1 MKVLFHAFNI
11 FILIFFVSFTKED
24 VCPEGEINISELGQC
39 KNIIDFLENENL
51 NLDTQNLLYLASSN
65 EGKIEKDG
73 YKLEIFKLND
83 AKLQSHNMI
92 KSKLYFPNSCLEK
105 MENNNLIKLD
115 KSKGIVSLVY
125 NYNNMNKNNISD
137 IYFIIRHNSEDSSKK
152 YINSKV
158 FDFSFCHEDP
168 ILFDDE
174 ININFLR
181 YDYNDNRKIDIDKI
195 LYTRKLG
202 IDLFDPYSDFLNDI
216 CFKFTSEKGTDV
228 TLESRLE
235 DYYQNITFCDD
246 KENSHYISYNYS
258 AEKNTFTYR
267 CAFGFY
273 SSEADKSSYLD
284 IIDSEL
290 KSLASVSNLKVITC
304 YKKILNLKDLVK
316 NYGGMICILVLIIQI
331 ICFLIFCFSGIKSIE
346 GKLNA
351 LFKTG
356 EAEINRLINIRRS
369 KAHIDSESGI
379 KKENKK
385 DKQKKLIKKSQQK
398 KDSNP
403 PKHKSKSK
411 TRKSTKEEKGNEI
424 EIQDYKE
431 ENDIKNN
438 QDKEPEVKQ
447 KKRKSL
453 IPKDSDKKKIK
464 EDALDIKEIKLEDK
478 ENKENIK
485 KKSGTK
491 KKKNKKKSLIS
502 KSSLP
507 KGVLNIENNNLEIK
521 ENIEIKNE
529 QKEKKKKKHIYKS
542 TIDHQ
547 NLIIMSDYNEEDEK
561 KNEQVEGTQRHLDS
575 TENSSQ
581 ISRFKNSE
589 NQKDTN
595 DEKKS
600 KNYQLYKYNDDEL
613 NELPFEKSNRDHRS
627 FCAYYISILKF
638 SHIILNVFLRRDDY
652 NLFVVKLGLLLM
664 TFPIN
669 LTFNIFF
676 YTNKKIK
683 LSYIKSMDDISAFWN
698 NISNT
703 ILSSVL
709 AMTLLIILKLICL
722 THNSVKFLRKIRD
735 VGYAKKK
742 SVCVLRCIK
751 IRVSIYFILSLSFLI
766 IFGFYNLCFCAV
778 FENTQVELI
787 KSTFTSW
794 LISLTYPF
802 IICFFTACFRSLA
815 LKFKNRCLYA
825 VKMLMQLL

>member
-1 MKVLFHAFNI
+1 MKVLFHALNI
-11 FILIFFVSFTKED
+11 FILIFFVSFSKED
-24 VCPEGEINISELGQC
+24 VCPEGEISISELGQC

-73 YKLEIFKLND
+73 YKLEIFELND
-83 AKLQSHNMI
+83 EKLQSHNMI
-92 KSKLYFPNSCLEK
+92 KSKLYFPNSCLKK

-115 KSKGIVSLVY
+115 KSKGIVALVY

-137 IYFIIRHNSEDSSKK
+137 IYFIIRHNSEGSSKK

-181 YDYNDNRKIDIDKI
+181 YDYNDNKKIDIDKI
-195 LYTRKLG
+195 LYGRKLG

-246 KENSHYISYNYS
+246 KENSHYLSYNYS

-542 TIDHQ
+542 TINHQ

-561 KNEQVEGTQRHLDS
+561 KMN
-575 TENSSQ
+575 
-581 ISRFKNSE
+581 K
-589 NQKDTN
+589 
-595 DEKKS
+595 
-600 KNYQLYKYNDDEL
+600 
-613 NELPFEKSNRDHRS
+613 
-627 FCAYYISILKF
+627 LKG
-638 SHIILNVFLRRDDY
+638 HKGI
-652 NLFVVKLGLLLM
+652 
-664 TFPIN
+664 
-669 LTFNIFF
+669 
-676 YTNKKIK
+676 
-683 LSYIKSMDDISAFWN
+683 
-698 NISNT
+698 
-703 ILSSVL
+703 
-709 AMTLLIILKLICL
+709 
-722 THNSVKFLRKIRD
+722 
-735 VGYAKKK
+735 
-742 SVCVLRCIK
+742 
-751 IRVSIYFILSLSFLI
+751 
-766 IFGFYNLCFCAV
+766 
-778 FENTQVELI
+778 
-787 KSTFTSW
+787 
-794 LISLTYPF
+794 
-802 IICFFTACFRSLA
+802 
-815 LKFKNRCLYA
+815 
-825 VKMLMQLL
+825 